1 MRNHSLTIKVF
12 LVPVIMMASLCGAK
26 PTFDATDV
34 HTSTIKIKQ
43 SLPKE
48 KHKDFDQALF
58 YFTLGGSEGEINK
71 VTVAVLKREYGAN
84 EIELINQN
92 QKQLHGLTGQQILER
107 YYQQKKQAQKDSAT
121 DKNTKTDTGQ

>member
-1 MRNHSLTIKVF
+1 M
-12 LVPVIMMASLCGAK
+12 PVIMMATLCGAQ

-71 VTVAVLKREYGAN
+71 VTVAVLKREYGEK

-92 QKQLHGLTGQQILER
+92 QKQLHGMTGKQILER
-107 YYQQKKQAQKDSAT
+107 YYQHKKLAQK
-121 DKNTKTDTGQ
+121 NETKQKGTKIRIGL